1 MEVNRPLPSSKNP
14 HFQNEARCTTF
25 LVKMSFI
32 CMRMKN
38 DFHIKGWAPSLV
50 LKQRSGENRKWPI
63 VQGNPSTRATR
74 NLRASSPIW
83 ASEASRARTR
93 ERGASA
99 RCGCNRLPMAFASTW
114 VLNSSLTC
122 PQSAIWPIR
131 SWYQNLLIMNGRHQ
145 NKVYRLPRL
154 FFFSPRP
161 RSSIFFFDP
170 LHLEACSQ
178 SSKRWNSPAQ
188 RLIYMTKN
196 LSFAFQTWFRSPRI
210 QFHGNATF

>member
-25 LVKMSFI
+25 VVKMSFI

-99 RCGCNRLPMAFASTW
+99 RCGCNRLPMAFASTS

-154 FFFSPRP
+154 FFFLSQATLVYFLFRP
-161 RSSIFFFDP
+161 TPLRS
-170 LHLEACSQ
+170 L
-178 SSKRWNSPAQ
+178 
-188 RLIYMTKN
+188 
-196 LSFAFQTWFRSPRI
+196 FAVF
-210 QFHGNATF
+210 